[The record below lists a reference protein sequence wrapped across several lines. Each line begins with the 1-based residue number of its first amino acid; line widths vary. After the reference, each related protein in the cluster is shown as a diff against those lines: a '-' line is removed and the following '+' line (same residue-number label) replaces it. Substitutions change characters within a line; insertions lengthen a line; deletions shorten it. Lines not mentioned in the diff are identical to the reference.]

1 MISTKRML
9 QALGVLLPLGALGV
23 SGALA
28 VVPGK
33 PGAPTGTADGAQPG
47 VAERLQAI
55 RAAVSQVTAEQT
67 GSQAG
72 DPDIQKAWW
81 GNWGPGV
88 WANWHPGWGN
98 GGWRNWHNGWGN
110 GGWRNWHNGWGNGG
124 WHNFWRNW

>member
-1 MISTKRML
+1 MISTRRML

-28 VVPGK
+28 AAPGK
-33 PGAPTGTADGAQPG
+33 PPAPTTDGPQPA

-67 GSQAG
+67 GLPPG
-72 DPDIQKAWW
+72 DPNIQKAWW
-81 GNWGPGV
+81 GNWGPG
-88 WANWHPGWGN
+88 WGNFAPGWRN

>member
-1 MISTKRML
+1 MSLTKRML
-9 QALGVLLPLGALGV
+9 QTLGALLPLGAVGV

-28 VVPGK
+28 ATPARPIVPAETA
-33 PGAPTGTADGAQPG
+33 GATQPG

-55 RAAVSQVTAEQT
+55 RSAVSQVTAEQT
-67 GSQAG
+67 GLQAG
-72 DPDIQKAWW
+72 DPNIQKAWW
-81 GNWGPGV
+81 GNGPGI